1 MLKELLEL
9 SRKVLERW
17 NAANSKV
24 ANTRGEVAKA
34 YSTKCLHLFE
44 KYHESIE
51 EIFKYSSSS
60 FTIGSPIMW
69 LDGELTIECYCWEYA
84 FKMATN
90 YEVVLYDLYDEHYS
104 THTLGNKFKA
114 VQSGGT
120 KSGSS
125 GRQAIIT
132 ETIVQYM
139 TDEWFEKGLAA
150 ELKRRM
156 KAKGKETGKLLR
168 EYRLK

>member
-1 MLKELLEL
+1 MTMLKELLEL

-17 NAANSKV
+17 NAAQDKV
-24 ANTRGEVAKA
+24 ANTRVEVANA

-44 KYHESIE
+44 KYHETIE

-60 FTIGSPIMW
+60 FKIGSPIMW
-69 LDGELTIECYCWEYA
+69 LDGELTIKCFCWEYS
-84 FKMATN
+84 FNMSTN
-90 YEVVLYDLYDEHYS
+90 YEVVLHDEHYS
-104 THTLGNKFKA
+104 AKNKFKA
-114 VQSGGT
+114 VQNGGT
-120 KSGSS
+120 KTGSN
-125 GRQAIIT
+125 GRQVIIT
-132 ETIVQYM
+132 ETIVPYM

>member
-44 KYHESIE
+44 KYHETIE

-69 LDGELTIECYCWEYA
+69 LDGKLTIKCFCWEYS
-84 FKMATN
+84 FNLATN
-90 YEVVLYDLYDEHYS
+90 YEVVLHDEHYS
-104 THTLGNKFKA
+104 TKNKFKA
-114 VQSGGT
+114 VQNGGT
-120 KSGSS
+120 KSGSN
-125 GRQAIIT
+125 GRQASIT

-168 EYRLK
+168 EYGLK

>member
-9 SRKVLERW
+9 SSKVLERW
-17 NAANSKV
+17 NAAQSKV
-24 ANTRGEVAKA
+24 ADTRFGVAMA

-44 KYHESIE
+44 KYHETIE

-60 FTIGSPIMW
+60 FKIGSPIMW
-69 LDGELTIECYCWEYA
+69 LDGELTIKGFCWEYS
-84 FKMATN
+84 FKMSTD
-90 YEVVLYDLYDEHYS
+90 YEVVLHDENYS
-104 THTLGNKFKA
+104 AKNKFKA
-114 VQSGGT
+114 VQNGGT
-120 KSGSS
+120 KTGSN
-125 GRQAIIT
+125 GRQVIIT
-132 ETIVQYM
+132 ETIVPYM

>member
-17 NAANSKV
+17 NAANTKV
-24 ANTRGEVAKA
+24 ADTRFAVAMA

-44 KYHESIE
+44 KYHETIE

-60 FTIGSPIMW
+60 FKIGSPIMW
-69 LDGELTIECYCWEYA
+69 LDGELTIKCHRWEYA
-84 FKMATN
+84 FKMSTN
-90 YEVVLYDLYDEHYS
+90 YEVVLHDENS
-104 THTLGNKFKA
+104 SLKTLGYQFKA

-125 GRQAIIT
+125 GRQVIIT
-132 ETIVQYM
+132 EKIVQHM
-139 TDEWFEKGLAA
+139 TDEWFEKALAA

-156 KAKGKETGKLLR
+156 KAKDEETCKLLR
-168 EYRLK
+168 EYGLK